1 MYRKRLMAAA
11 AAGAFLSPALSAH
24 AQIQNA
30 QTQLASNRT
39 IETVVVTASPV
50 AADIDQFATI
60 TGKVD
65 RDEILQSGGGN
76 LADALATVP
85 GVSSSGFAAGA
96 SRPIIRGFD
105 STRVRVLE
113 DGTSSADVSDIGP
126 DHGVPIDPLSAQ
138 SIEVVRGAAT
148 LRYGSQAIGGV
159 VNAINNRVPMT
170 LPDQTPL
177 SVEVTGTYASNA
189 NLDQTS
195 VMTDAGAGPFAFHA
209 DGFYRHADDY
219 GTPLGTMPNS
229 FFQGGGYSLGSSYFF
244 GEDNG
249 SHIGGA
255 LIGYNAKYGIPDED
269 SFIDMRQ
276 MKGMGRAVLDIGRGP
291 LTNLNVDASYADYA
305 HQEILPDGT
314 AASTFRNREWDM
326 RAEQLF
332 DAIGPLANSA
342 IGVQI
347 QNRAFSALGEGA
359 DYLSPTLTN
368 SQAMFVF
375 TDMPIG
381 GSLHMQAS
389 GRLEHV
395 RIKGTPSSNIG
406 TVRDFLPLS
415 AAVGALYD
423 LNDAIKLGLTAST
436 AARAPAQTE
445 LFARGPHD
453 GPQTFETGDPAL
465 KMERSNSLEG
475 TLRAKYDVI
484 DFEGSLWSSW
494 FNHFIYGALTGRM
507 CNDAGDCLPSS
518 GGDLKELLYRQQGA
532 HYWGAE
538 AKAAIPLWKPEAGQ
552 LDANLQGD
560 FVRATLSDGGNV
572 PRIPPYRI
580 GGGLSWTSDA
590 FDAGFLFLF
599 AGRQDE
605 FGQFDTPTPSYVALD
620 AHIAWRPFTNSP
632 GVEFLLAGHNLTN
645 AVQRNAAAMNKDDV
659 VRPGRDV
666 RFVMRL
672 ATN

>member
-1 MYRKRLMAAA
+1 
-11 AAGAFLSPALSAH
+11 
-24 AQIQNA
+24 
-30 QTQLASNRT
+30 
-39 IETVVVTASPV
+39 
-50 AADIDQFATI
+50 
-60 TGKVD
+60 
-65 RDEILQSGGGN
+65 
-76 LADALATVP
+76 
-85 GVSSSGFAAGA
+85 
-96 SRPIIRGFD
+96 
-105 STRVRVLE
+105 
-113 DGTSSADVSDIGP
+113 
-126 DHGVPIDPLSAQ
+126 
-138 SIEVVRGAAT
+138 
-148 LRYGSQAIGGV
+148 
-159 VNAINNRVPMT
+159 
-170 LPDQTPL
+170 
-177 SVEVTGTYASNA
+177 
-189 NLDQTS
+189 
-195 VMTDAGAGPFAFHA
+195 
-209 DGFYRHADDY
+209 
-219 GTPLGTMPNS
+219 
-229 FFQGGGYSLGSSYFF
+229 
-244 GEDNG
+244 
-249 SHIGGA
+249 
-255 LIGYNAKYGIPDED
+255 
-269 SFIDMRQ
+269 
-276 MKGMGRAVLDIGRGP
+276 
-291 LTNLNVDASYADYA
+291 
-305 HQEILPDGT
+305 
-314 AASTFRNREWDM
+314 
-326 RAEQLF
+326 
-332 DAIGPLANSA
+332 
-342 IGVQI
+342 
-347 QNRAFSALGEGA
+347 
-359 DYLSPTLTN
+359 
-368 SQAMFVF
+368 
-375 TDMPIG
+375 
-381 GSLHMQAS
+381 
-389 GRLEHV
+389 
-395 RIKGTPSSNIG
+395 
-406 TVRDFLPLS
+406 VRDFLPLS

-620 AHIAWRPFTNSP
+620 AHVAWRPFTNSP

-659 VRPGRDV
+659 VLPGRDV